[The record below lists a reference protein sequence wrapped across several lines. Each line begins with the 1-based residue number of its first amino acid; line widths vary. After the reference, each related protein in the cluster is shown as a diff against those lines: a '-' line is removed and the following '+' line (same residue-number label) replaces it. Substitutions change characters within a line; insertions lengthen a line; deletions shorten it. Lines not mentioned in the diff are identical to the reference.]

1 MPSSPRRTVARRR
14 PSLLRRLTVSWLILC
29 AAFGVGSPPRSA
41 QAAAAPAAHPAR
53 DAKPD
58 PNLKTDKDKADHVN
72 KRAKDEIDA
81 AQKKLDDCEKHKDD
95 WDKYLADLI
104 ETLGCA
110 VGFAWKKAVEKY
122 AKGDP
127 NEKQLNEQ
135 AKANEAAA
143 AALAVS
149 ALGSKDLSGTIEDC
163 AKKLG
168 KRFNKADWAKKLY
181 DSADEWRHGVATEIA
196 WTEEIKPI
204 NRVGGVAGKCPVCE
218 EQQKKGGGQPK

>member
-181 DSADEWRHGVATEIA
+181 DSADEWKHGLATEIA